1 MSIRPTCCCNECP
14 LLFDGFLELVTSKK
28 TKSDI
33 VRFGPQ
39 QTQSV
44 APHISASDHRTRRQV
59 LSKDFLQEKF
69 GVPRRILVQRTEHF
83 VAKSLIKW
91 PGLEAVCLEGRPDRA
106 QRLSVGL
113 RILHKPRSVPCT
125 TSLFGDPQISH
136 MQPATPQLAENPA
149 ENVAALAAQQ
159 EVDREI
165 VGQSCSGNIEI
176 VDAAH
181 NELSFLF
188 IDERL
193 ELDSNCFHY
202 DAGLS

>member
-1 MSIRPTCCCNECP
+1 MSIRLTCCCNECP
-14 LLFDGFLELVTSKK
+14 LYSMDFLNWLHPKNKIRHCPVWPPA
-28 TKSDI
+28 DI
-33 VRFGPQ
+33 VCCAAHFCFRQ
-39 QTQSV
+39 
-44 APHISASDHRTRRQV
+44 RTRTQ
-59 LSKDFLQEKF
+59 LLNKDFLQEEF
-69 GVPRRILVQRTEHF
+69 GVPGRILVQRTEHF

-91 PGLEAVCLEGRPDRA
+91 PGLEAVCLEGRPDRT

-176 VDAAH
+176 VDAVH